1 MTIFPNITEADV
13 KKLNKSLN
21 TDFSKDDVL
30 DIIQSNQEQNNNK
43 QNNITNALN
52 LEKWISKAKSTIFSI
67 NGEFDIILDDGSRK
81 HGYLDIVPFRIAQ
94 DQTGFVGKAQLTKLA
109 KIVKFETIKGLIKSR
124 TPQKNIYEDAHSL
137 LISKYH
143 LNDTNGY
150 VYIDKKHLI
159 EFIVEAK
166 NNASI
171 NIDIDQLKT
180 AKTTNDVLRI
190 IANEML
196 LFNADDE
203 FNLIWSKEFGEQNN
217 VSHHHLFKCSLM
229 TKINFKK
236 LQLLFIQTY
245 SNPTQAHYEPTC
257 AS

>member
-1 MTIFPNITEADV
+1 MTTVTNITEAEV
-13 KKLNKSLN
+13 KKFNKSLN
-21 TDFSKDDVL
+21 TNLSKNDIF
-30 DIIQSNQEQNNNK
+30 DIIQSNQDQNNNK
-43 QNNITNALN
+43 ENNITNALN
-52 LEKWISKAKSTIFSI
+52 LEKWISNAKSCVFSI

-94 DQTGFVGKAQLTKLA
+94 EQAGFIGKAQLTKLA
-109 KIVKFETIKGLIKSR
+109 KIIKFETIKGLIKSR

-150 VYIDKKHLI
+150 VYIDKEHLI
-159 EFIVEAK
+159 EFTVEAK

-171 NIDIDQLKT
+171 SIDINQLKT

-190 IANEML
+190 VANKML

-203 FNLIWSKEFGEQNN
+203 FNLIWSKEFGEQN
-217 VSHHHLFKCSLM
+217 SFKPSSFLQMLIDDQIQFQKTAIAIHTDILTSDSSSL
-229 TKINFKK
+229 
-236 LQLLFIQTY
+236 
-245 SNPTQAHYEPTC
+245 
-257 AS
+257 

>member
-1 MTIFPNITEADV
+1 MSTFTNITDAEV
-13 KKLNKSLN
+13 KKFNKSLN
-21 TDFSKDDVL
+21 TNLSKNDIL

-52 LEKWISKAKSTIFSI
+52 LEQWLSNAKSCVFSI
-67 NGEFDIILDDGSRK
+67 NGEFDIILCDGSRK

-94 DQTGFVGKAQLTKLA
+94 EQTGFIGKAQLTKLA

-150 VYIDKKHLI
+150 VYIDKEHLI

-166 NNASI
+166 NNATIS
-171 NIDIDQLKT
+171 IDIDQLKR

-190 IANEML
+190 VANEML

-217 VSHHHLFKCSLM
+217 FKPSS
-229 TKINFKK
+229 
-236 LQLLFIQTY
+236 FIQMLIDDQNQFQKAAIAIYTDIFQ
-245 SNPTQAHYEPTC
+245 SNISPL
-257 AS
+257 

>member
-1 MTIFPNITEADV
+1 MTTFTNITEADV

-21 TDFSKDDVL
+21 TDLSKDDVL

-52 LEKWISKAKSTIFSI
+52 LEKWISNAKSCVFSI
-67 NGEFDIILDDGSRK
+67 NGEFDIILADSSLK
-81 HGYLDIVPFRIAQ
+81 HGFLDIVPFRIAQ
-94 DQTGFVGKAQLTKLA
+94 EQTGFIGKAQLTKLA

-150 VYIDKKHLI
+150 VYVDKEHLI

-171 NIDIDQLKT
+171 NISLDQLKS
-180 AKTTNDVLRI
+180 AKTRNDVLRI

-217 VSHHHLFKCSLM
+217 FKPSS
-229 TKINFKK
+229 
-236 LQLLFIQTY
+236 FIQMLIDDQQQFQKAAIAIHTDILQPDT
-245 SNPTQAHYEPTC
+245 S
-257 AS
+257 SL